1 MKRSLEM
8 AVDALLAAWIAVAVA
23 QHLATVVAVL
33 PGWSGL
39 VERPDLRAGYIL
51 LGLLLAVRGGGPA
64 PIGGAGSRWRR
75 CKARPASACG
85 RCAVIG
91 KLIDARYEL
100 LSACRRHLLH
110 RL

>member
-51 LGLLLAVRGGGPA
+51 LGLLLAVAAVARRR
-64 PIGGAGSRWRR
+64 IGGAGEPV
-75 CKARPASACG
+75 A
-85 RCAVIG
+85 AVQG
-91 KLIDARYEL
+91 APSQRVREVRGDR
-100 LSACRRHLLH
+100 
-110 RL
+110 